1 MTIDEAMEI
10 AKEKADTNSECW
22 KHCTSDDDC
31 GFCEEYHKQ
40 LAEWLEELKAFKSDD
55 FTQDLL
61 NIGYTKGYRAAID
74 EFVERMEE
82 KWIESD
88 DLSISSEFFDFV
100 DEIAEEMRG
109 AE

>member
-74 EFVERMEE
+74 EFVER
-82 KWIESD
+82 IEQYCSM
-88 DLSISSEFFDFV
+88 SEMNRKMIQQ
-100 DEIAEEMRG
+100 IAEEMKAG
-109 AE
+109 GENEID